1 MNGTLLSQA
10 EDGLYVEGPVGTGK
24 TTRAAEHLQSLL
36 RQGVPAREIL
46 VFLPQRALA
55 EPYREVASEHV
66 GGRIDILTI
75 SGLARRMIQRFWPLV
90 AEDAGFDGDRPP
102 NFLTL
107 ETAQYF
113 MSRVT
118 DPLREEGAFAGLSIA
133 ESRLYSQLIDNI
145 NKAALVGFPPS
156 EISDRLEGAWIGGE
170 GRESEGREDVFADAQ
185 RAADRYLQMCRE
197 NNLLGFGLQLQVFRK
212 YLWPN
217 DTCRNYLRGSYRHL
231 IADNVEEG
239 VPITHDILLGW
250 IPETESALV
259 IYDEGGG
266 YRKFLGADPDSARR
280 LKGCC
285 EHHIRV
291 EDGRVE
297 DGRVED
303 GEAKREENGSASNG
317 QARISGLGEQVSR
330 ALQPHKGNLG
340 TPEEIRELRE
350 QVSVIQEETYPE
362 MLEAVGRRVKSL
374 IEGPAEPEDI
384 AVLAPFL
391 SDTLRRE
398 LSNLLTRLEVPFSLR
413 RPSRPLSKEP
423 AVKALL
429 ALSAT
434 AHPAWRVQLGT
445 QDLAQALSF
454 SIRDMDPIRAHL
466 LARAVYETDE
476 EGRPRLRPFSAVSSG
491 TQGRVTYRLG
501 EQYDQIHGWI
511 KGYIGEDDQPLDHFL
526 NRIFGEVLS
535 QEGFGFHDDLGA
547 AARADRLVE
556 SARKFRK
563 VIEKADLEGQGPT
576 QDPTQGPAQGPR
588 QGSPTGRLYLQTVRK
603 GVAAAQYV
611 QDWSEGTDE
620 GVLLT
625 PAHTFLVQNR
635 RAPHQFWLDIGSTG
649 WHSRIKQPLTH
660 PHVLSRSWKEGKEWT
675 DADETAA
682 GLDMLS
688 RITDGL
694 TRRCSSQVH
703 LAISGRGRNGQREQG
718 YLLKAFQQ
726 LFGRARQ

>member
-1 MNGTLLSQA
+1 MSIPQSPKAA
-10 EDGLYVEGPVGTGK
+10 EGVYLKGPVGAGK
-24 TTRAAEHLQSLL
+24 TTRATEHLQSLL
-36 RQGVPAREIL
+36 DNGVPAQEIL

-55 EPYREVASEHV
+55 EPFREVAKEHV
-66 GGRIDILTI
+66 GGRVDILTI

-156 EISDRLEGAWIGGE
+156 EISERLKGAWIGSE
-170 GRESEGREDVFADAQ
+170 ERESVFDDAQ

-212 YLWPN
+212 HLWPN
-217 DTCRNYLRGSYRHL
+217 DTCRNYLRGTYRHL

-239 VPITHDILLGW
+239 VPTTHDMLLDW
-250 IPETESALV
+250 IQDMDSALV

-266 YRKFLGADPDSARR
+266 YRKFLGADPDSAKR

-291 EDGRVE
+291 EAGDMEKE
-297 DGRVED
+297 DG
-303 GEAKREENGSASNG
+303 SATNG
-317 QARISGLGEQVSR
+317 QARISGLGEQLSR
-330 ALQPHKGNLG
+330 ALQPHRGNLG
-340 TPEEIRELRE
+340 SPEEIRELRT
-350 QVSVIQEETYPE
+350 QIGVIQEETYPE

-384 AVLAPFL
+384 VVLAPFL

-445 QDLAQALSF
+445 QDLAQAFSF
-454 SIRDMDPIRAHL
+454 SIEDLDPIRAHL

-501 EQYDQIHGWI
+501 EQYDQIQQWTE
-511 KGYIGEDDQPLDHFL
+511 GYVSEDDQPLDHFL

-576 QDPTQGPAQGPR
+576 QGLAHGPTPDPI
-588 QGSPTGRLYLQTVRK
+588 GRLYLQTVRK

-635 RAPHQFWLDIGSTG
+635 RAVHQFWLDVGSTG

-675 DADETAA
+675 DADETSA

-694 TRRCSSQVH
+694 TRRCSGQVH
-703 LAISGRGRNGQREQG
+703 LAISSRGRNGQREQG

>member
-1 MNGTLLSQA
+1 MLPLELSKLS
-10 EDGLYVEGPVGTGK
+10 EGLVLQGPVGTGK
-24 TTRAAEHLQSLL
+24 TSAATIHLQELL
-36 RQGVPAREIL
+36 DRGVPAQEIL

-55 EPYREVASEHV
+55 EPYREVGKEHV
-66 GGRIDILTI
+66 GGRVDILTI

-90 AEDAGFDGDRPP
+90 AEDAGFDESQPAT
-102 NFLTL
+102 FLTL

-156 EISDRLEGAWIGGE
+156 EISERLKGAWIGSDE
-170 GRESEGREDVFADAQ
+170 RESVFDDAQ

-212 YLWPN
+212 HLWPN
-217 DTCRNYLRGSYRHL
+217 ETCRNYLRGTYRHL

-239 VPITHDILLGW
+239 VPTTHDMLLEW
-250 IPETESALV
+250 IPDMDSALV

-266 YRKFLGADPDSARR
+266 YRKFLGADPDSAER
-280 LKGCC
+280 LKDCC
-285 EHHIRV
+285 EHHIRLEAGEM
-291 EDGRVE
+291 ED
-297 DGRVED
+297 DD
-303 GEAKREENGSASNG
+303 SASNG
-317 QARISGLGEQVSR
+317 QAKISGLGEQLSR
-330 ALQPHKGNLG
+330 ALQPHRGNLG
-340 TPEEIRELRE
+340 SPEEIRQLRT
-350 QVSVIQEETYPE
+350 QIGVIHEETYPE
-362 MLEAVGRRVKSL
+362 MLESVGRRVKSL
-374 IEGPAEPEDI
+374 IESGTEPEDI
-384 AVLAPFL
+384 VVLAPFL
-391 SDTLRRE
+391 SDTLRHE

-429 ALSAT
+429 ALSAM
-434 AHPAWRVQLGT
+434 AHPTWRVQLGT
-445 QDLAQALSF
+445 QDLAQAFSF
-454 SIRDMDPIRAHL
+454 SIEDLDPIRAHL

-476 EGRPRLRPFSAVSSG
+476 EGRPRLRPFSAVASD
-491 TQGRVTYRLG
+491 TQERVTYRLG
-501 EQYDQIHGWI
+501 EQYDQIQRWI
-511 KGYIGEDDQPLDHFL
+511 KSYVGEDDQPLDHFL
-526 NRIFGEVLS
+526 NRLFGEVLS
-535 QEGFGFHDDLGA
+535 QEGFGFHDDFDA

-556 SARKFRK
+556 SARKFRQ
-563 VIEKADLEGQGPT
+563 VIEKADLEGQ
-576 QDPTQGPAQGPR
+576 
-588 QGSPTGRLYLQTVRK
+588 SPTGRLYLRTVRK

-611 QDWSEGTDE
+611 QDWAEGTDE

-635 RAPHQFWLDIGSTG
+635 RAPHQFWLDVGSTG
-649 WHSRIKQPLTH
+649 WHSRIRQPLTH
-660 PHVLSRSWKEGKEWT
+660 PYVLSRSWEEGKEWT

-688 RITDGL
+688 RTTDGL
-694 TRRCSSQVH
+694 TRRCSGQVH

>member
-1 MNGTLLSQA
+1 MSIVQASEVAEGVYLKGT
-10 EDGLYVEGPVGTGK
+10 VGSGK
-24 TTRAAEHLQSLL
+24 TTSASEHLQRLL
-36 RQGVPAREIL
+36 DRGVPAQEIL

-66 GGRIDILTI
+66 GGRVDILTI

-90 AEDAGFDGDRPP
+90 AEDAGFDDSRPP
-102 NFLTL
+102 TFLTL

-156 EISDRLEGAWIGGE
+156 EISERLKGAWIGSDE
-170 GRESEGREDVFADAQ
+170 RESVFDDAQ
-185 RAADRYLQMCRE
+185 RAADRYLEMCRE

-212 YLWPN
+212 HLWPN
-217 DTCRNYLRGSYRHL
+217 DTCRNYLRRNYRHL
-231 IADNVEEG
+231 IADNVEEC
-239 VPITHDILLGW
+239 VPTTHDMLLEW
-250 IPETESALV
+250 IPDMDSALV

-266 YRKFLGADPDSARR
+266 YRKFLGADPRSAKR
-280 LKGCC
+280 LKDCC

-291 EDGRVE
+291 EAGDM
-297 DGRVED
+297 
-303 GEAKREENGSASNG
+303 EEEEGSATNG
-317 QARISGLGEQVSR
+317 QARISSLGDQLSR
-330 ALQPHKGNLG
+330 ALQPHRGNLG
-340 TPEEIRELRE
+340 SPEEIRELRT
-350 QVSVIQEETYPE
+350 QIGVIHEETYPE
-362 MLEAVGRRVKSL
+362 MLEAVGRRVRSL
-374 IEGPAEPEDI
+374 IESGTEPEDI
-384 AVLAPFL
+384 VVLAPFL

-429 ALSAT
+429 ALSAV
-434 AHPAWRVQLGT
+434 AHPTWRVQLGT
-445 QDLAQALSF
+445 QDLAQAFSF
-454 SIRDMDPIRAHL
+454 SIEDLDPIRAHL

-476 EGRPRLRPFSAVSSG
+476 EGCPRLRPFSAVASE
-491 TQGRVTYRLG
+491 TQERVTYRLG
-501 EQYDQIHGWI
+501 EQYDEIQRWTE
-511 KGYIGEDDQPLDHFL
+511 GYVGEDDQPLDHFL
-526 NRIFGEVLS
+526 NRLFGEVLS
-535 QEGFGFHDDLGA
+535 QEGFGFHDDFDA

-556 SARKFRK
+556 SARKFRQ
-563 VIEKADLEGQGPT
+563 VIEKADLEGQG
-576 QDPTQGPAQGPR
+576 Q
-588 QGSPTGRLYLQTVRK
+588 TGRLYLRTVRK

-635 RAPHQFWLDIGSTG
+635 RAVHQFWLDVGSTG

-675 DADETAA
+675 DADETGA

-694 TRRCSSQVH
+694 TRRCSGQVH

>member
-1 MNGTLLSQA
+1 MDGSLIDGISA
-10 EDGLYVEGPVGTGK
+10 ARAKDGLCVEGPVGTGK

-36 RQGVPAREIL
+36 GQGVPAREIL

-90 AEDAGFDGDRPP
+90 AEDAGFDESQPP
-102 NFLTL
+102 TFLTL

-156 EISDRLEGAWIGGE
+156 EISGRLEGAWIGGE
-170 GRESEGREDVFADAQ
+170 GRESVFGDAQ

-212 YLWPN
+212 HLWPN
-217 DTCRNYLRGSYRHL
+217 DMCRNYLRGSYRHL

-250 IPETESALV
+250 IPEMESALV
-259 IYDEGGG
+259 IYDEGAG

-285 EHHIRV
+285 EHHIRL
-291 EDGRVE
+291 EDRE
-297 DGRVED
+297 AE
-303 GEAKREENGSASNG
+303 GEEGGSASNG
-317 QARISGLGEQVSR
+317 KARISGLGEQVSR
-330 ALQPHKGNLG
+330 ALQPHRGNLG
-340 TPEEIRELRE
+340 SPKEIRELRE
-350 QVSVIQEETYPE
+350 QIGVIQEETYPE
-362 MLEAVGRRVKSL
+362 MLEAVGRGVKYL
-374 IEGPAEPEDI
+374 IEGGSEPEDI
-384 AVLAPFL
+384 VVLAPFL

-429 ALSAT
+429 ALSAM

-491 TQGRVTYRLG
+491 TQDRVTYRLG

-511 KGYIGEDDQPLDHFL
+511 KGYIGEDNQPLDHFL

-535 QEGFGFHDDLGA
+535 QEGFGFHDNMSA

-556 SARKFRK
+556 SARKFRQ

-576 QDPTQGPAQGPR
+576 QGQAHGPTQDPI
-588 QGSPTGRLYLQTVRK
+588 GRLYLQTVRK

-635 RAPHQFWLDIGSTG
+635 RAVHQFWLDVGSTG

-694 TRRCSSQVH
+694 TRRCSGQVH
-703 LAISGRGRNGQREQG
+703 LAISSRGRNGQREQG

>member
-1 MNGTLLSQA
+1 MTGA
-10 EDGLYVEGPVGTGK
+10 EHTQTREGLFLKGPVGTGK
-24 TTRAAEHLQSLL
+24 TIAACKHLQALL
-36 RQGVPAREIL
+36 DSGIPAQEIL

-55 EPYREVASEHV
+55 EPYREVAKEHV
-66 GGRIDILTI
+66 GARIDILTI

-90 AEDAGFDGDRPP
+90 AEDAGFDDSRPP

-156 EISDRLEGAWIGGE
+156 EIAERLKGAWIGSE
-170 GRESEGREDVFADAQ
+170 ERETVFDDAQ

-212 YLWPN
+212 HLWPN
-217 DTCRNYLRGSYRHL
+217 EKCQDYLESTYRHL

-239 VPITHDILLGW
+239 VPTTHDMLLEW
-250 IPETESALV
+250 IPDMDSALV

-266 YRKFLGADPDSARR
+266 YRKFLGADPDSAER

-285 EHHIRV
+285 EHHIRL
-291 EDGRVE
+291 EAGGTE
-297 DGRVED
+297 
-303 GEAKREENGSASNG
+303 GEESGSASNG
-317 QARISGLGEQVSR
+317 QAKISGLGEQLSR
-330 ALQPHKGNLG
+330 ALQPHRGNLG
-340 TPEEIRELRE
+340 SPEEIRQLRT
-350 QVSVIQEETYPE
+350 QIGVIHEETYPE

-374 IEGPAEPEDI
+374 IESGTEPEDI
-384 AVLAPFL
+384 VVLAPFL
-391 SDTLRRE
+391 SDTLRHE

-429 ALSAT
+429 ALSAM
-434 AHPAWRVQLGT
+434 AHPTWRVQLGT
-445 QDLAQALSF
+445 QDLAQAFSF
-454 SIRDMDPIRAHL
+454 SIEDLDPIRAHL

-476 EGRPRLRPFSAVSSG
+476 EGRPRLRSFSAVASE
-491 TQGRVTYRLG
+491 TQDRVTYRLG
-501 EQYDQIHGWI
+501 EQYDEIQRWI
-511 KGYIGEDDQPLDHFL
+511 KGYVGEDDQPLDHFL

-535 QEGFGFHDDLGA
+535 QEGFGFHDDFDA

-556 SARKFRK
+556 SARKFRR
-563 VIEKADLEGQGPT
+563 VIETADLGDET
-576 QDPTQGPAQGPR
+576 
-588 QGSPTGRLYLQTVRK
+588 PTGRLYLKTVRR

-611 QDWSEGTDE
+611 QDWAKGEKE

-625 PAHTFLVQNR
+625 PAYTFAVQNR
-635 RAPHQFWLDIGSTG
+635 SAEHQFWLEIGNSS
-649 WHSRIKQPLTH
+649 WHSRIQQPLTH
-660 PHVLSRSWKEGKEWT
+660 PYVLSRSWEECKEWT

-694 TRRCSSQVH
+694 TRRCSGQVH

>member
-1 MNGTLLSQA
+1 M
-10 EDGLYVEGPVGTGK
+10 
-24 TTRAAEHLQSLL
+24 
-36 RQGVPAREIL
+36 
-46 VFLPQRALA
+46 A
-55 EPYREVASEHV
+55 EPYHEVASEHV

-90 AEDAGFDGDRPP
+90 AEDAGFDESQPP
-102 NFLTL
+102 TFLTL

-156 EISDRLEGAWIGGE
+156 EISGRLEGAWIGGE
-170 GRESEGREDVFADAQ
+170 GQESEGQESEGRESVFADAQ

-212 YLWPN
+212 HLWPN
-217 DTCRNYLRGSYRHL
+217 DTCRNYLRGTYRHL

-239 VPITHDILLGW
+239 VPTAHDILLEW
-250 IPETESALV
+250 IPNMDSALV
-259 IYDEGGG
+259 ICDEGGG
-266 YRKFLGADPDSARR
+266 YRKFLGADPDSAER

-285 EHHIRV
+285 GHHIRV
-291 EDGRVE
+291 EDG
-297 DGRVED
+297 
-303 GEAKREENGSASNG
+303 EAEGEENGSASNG
-317 QARISGLGEQVSR
+317 QAKISGLGKQVSR

-340 TPEEIRELRE
+340 SPEEIRELRE
-350 QVSVIQEETYPE
+350 QVGVIQEETYPE

-374 IEGPAEPEDI
+374 IEGGSEPEDI

-445 QDLAQALSF
+445 QDLAQALAF
-454 SIRDMDPIRAHL
+454 SIGDMDPIRAHL

-476 EGRPRLRPFSAVSSG
+476 EGRPRLRPFSAVASG

-501 EQYDQIHGWI
+501 EQYNQIQQWTE
-511 KGYIGEDDQPLDHFL
+511 GYVGEDDQPLDHFL

-547 AARADRLVE
+547 AARADRLIE

-576 QDPTQGPAQGPR
+576 QDPTHGPAQGPSQGLR

-660 PHVLSRSWKEGKEWT
+660 PHVLSRSWEEGKEWT

-694 TRRCSSQVH
+694 TRRCSGQVH

>member
-1 MNGTLLSQA
+1 MENMLAAGLNGS
-10 EDGLYVEGPVGTGK
+10 LYVIGRVGVGK
-24 TTRAAEHLQSLL
+24 TTRATEHLQSLL
-36 RQGVPAREIL
+36 DNGVPAQEIL

-55 EPYREVASEHV
+55 EPYREVAKEHV
-66 GGRIDILTI
+66 GGRVDILTI

-90 AEDAGFDGDRPP
+90 AEDAGFDDSRPP

-156 EISDRLEGAWIGGE
+156 EISERLKGAWIGSEERE
-170 GRESEGREDVFADAQ
+170 GVFDDAQ

-197 NNLLGFGLQLQVFRK
+197 NNLLGFGLQLQVFRNH
-212 YLWPN
+212 LWPN
-217 DTCRNYLRGSYRHL
+217 DTCRNYLRNTYRHL

-239 VPITHDILLGW
+239 VPTTHDMLLEW
-250 IPETESALV
+250 IPDMDSALV

-266 YRKFLGADPDSARR
+266 YRKFLGADPRSARR

-285 EHHIRV
+285 EHHIRL
-291 EDGRVE
+291 
-297 DGRVED
+297 ED
-303 GEAKREENGSASNG
+303 GEAEEKDSPTNG
-317 QARISGLGEQVSR
+317 QAKISGLGEQLSR
-330 ALQPHKGNLG
+330 ALQPHRGNLG
-340 TPEEIRELRE
+340 SPEEIRELRKE
-350 QVSVIQEETYPE
+350 IGVIHEETYPE
-362 MLEAVGRRVKSL
+362 MLEAVGRQVKSL
-374 IEGPAEPEDI
+374 IESGTEPEDI
-384 AVLAPFL
+384 VVLAPFL
-391 SDTLRRE
+391 SDTLRHE

-429 ALSAT
+429 ALSAV
-434 AHPAWRVQLGT
+434 AHPTWRVQLGT
-445 QDLAQALSF
+445 QDLAQAFSF
-454 SIRDMDPIRAHL
+454 SIEDLDPIRAYL

-476 EGRPRLRPFSAVSSG
+476 KGRPRLRPFSAVASE
-491 TQGRVTYRLG
+491 TQDRVTYRLG
-501 EQYDQIHGWI
+501 EQYDEIHRWI
-511 KGYIGEDDQPLDHFL
+511 KGYVGEDDQPLDHFL

-535 QEGFGFHDDLGA
+535 QEGFGFHDDFDA

-556 SARKFRK
+556 SARKFRQ
-563 VIEKADLEGQGPT
+563 VIEKADLEDQG
-576 QDPTQGPAQGPR
+576 
-588 QGSPTGRLYLQTVRK
+588 PTGRLYLRTVRK

-611 QDWSEGTDE
+611 QDWAEGTDE

-635 RAPHQFWLDIGSTG
+635 RAPHQFWLDVGSTG

-660 PHVLSRSWKEGKEWT
+660 PYVLSRSWEEGTEWT

-688 RITDGL
+688 RMTDGL
-694 TRRCSSQVH
+694 TRRCSGQVH

-718 YLLKAFQQ
+718 YLLKAFQG

>member
-1 MNGTLLSQA
+1 MTGA
-10 EDGLYVEGPVGTGK
+10 EHTQTREGLFLNGPVGTRK
-24 TTRAAEHLQSLL
+24 TTAACKHLQSLL
-36 RQGVPAREIL
+36 DGGVPAREIL

-55 EPYREVASEHV
+55 EPYREVAKEHV
-66 GGRIDILTI
+66 GGRVDILTI

-156 EISDRLEGAWIGGE
+156 EISGRLKGAWIGSE
-170 GRESEGREDVFADAQ
+170 ERESVFDDAQ

-197 NNLLGFGLQLQVFRK
+197 NNLLGFGLQLQVFREH
-212 YLWPN
+212 LWPN
-217 DTCRNYLRGSYRHL
+217 ETCRNYLKGTYRHL

-239 VPITHDILLGW
+239 VPTTHDILLEW
-250 IPETESALV
+250 IPEMDSALV

-266 YRKFLGADPDSARR
+266 YRKFLGADPRSARR
-280 LKGCC
+280 LKDCC
-285 EHHIRV
+285 EHHMRLEAGV
-291 EDGRVE
+291 AEAEEAEAGETDEEDG
-297 DGRVED
+297 GTT
-303 GEAKREENGSASNG
+303 SNG
-317 QARISGLGEQVSR
+317 QARISGLGEQLSR
-330 ALQPHKGNLG
+330 ALQPHKGNLDSPG
-340 TPEEIRELRE
+340 EIRELRK
-350 QVSVIQEETYPE
+350 QIGVIYEETYPE
-362 MLEAVGRRVKSL
+362 MLEATGRRVKTL
-374 IEGPAEPEDI
+374 IETGTEPEDI
-384 AVLAPFL
+384 VVLAPFL
-391 SDTLRRE
+391 SDTLRHE

-429 ALSAT
+429 ALSAVG
-434 AHPAWRVQLGT
+434 HPTWRVQLSTG
-445 QDLAQALSF
+445 DLAQAFSF
-454 SIRDMDPIRAHL
+454 SIEDLDPIRAHL
-466 LARAVYETDE
+466 LARAVHEADE
-476 EGRPRLRPFSAVSSG
+476 EGRPRLRPFSAVASE
-491 TQGRVTYRLG
+491 TQERITYRLG
-501 EQYDQIHGWI
+501 EQYDEIQRWI
-511 KGYIGEDDQPLDHFL
+511 SRYAGEDDQPLDHFL

-535 QEGFGFHDDLGA
+535 QDGFGFHDDFDA

-556 SARKFRK
+556 SARKFRQ
-563 VIEKADLEGQGPT
+563 VIEKARLEEDHLDEDT
-576 QDPTQGPAQGPR
+576 
-588 QGSPTGRLYLQTVRK
+588 PTGRLYLRTVRK

-611 QDWSEGTDE
+611 QDWAEGTDE

-635 RAPHQFWLDIGSTG
+635 RAQHQFWLDVGSTG
-649 WHSRIKQPLTH
+649 WHSRIRQPLTH
-660 PHVLSRSWKEGKEWT
+660 PYVLSRSWQEGKEWT
-675 DADETAA
+675 DADETGA

-688 RITDGL
+688 RIADGL
-694 TRRCSSQVH
+694 TRRCSDQVH
-703 LAISGRGRNGQREQG
+703 LGIAGRGRNGQREQG

>member
-1 MNGTLLSQA
+1 MDGIDASLTK
-10 EDGLYVEGPVGTGK
+10 EGLYVEGPVGTGK
-24 TTRAAEHLQSLL
+24 TTRATGHLQSLL
-36 RQGVPAREIL
+36 GQDVPAREIL

-55 EPYREVASEHV
+55 EPYREVASDHV
-66 GGRIDILTI
+66 GGRVDILTI
-75 SGLARRMIQRFWPLV
+75 SGLARRMIQRFWPLI
-90 AEDAGFDGDRPP
+90 AEDAGFDGQRPP

-107 ETAQYF
+107 ETAQYI

-118 DPLREEGAFAGLSIA
+118 DPLREEGAFAGLSVA
-133 ESRLYSQLIDNI
+133 ESRIYSQLIDNI

-156 EISDRLEGAWIGGE
+156 EISERLKGAWIGSE
-170 GRESEGREDVFADAQ
+170 ERETVFDDAQ

-212 YLWPN
+212 HLWPN
-217 DTCRNYLRGSYRHL
+217 DTCRNYLRGTYRHL

-239 VPITHDILLGW
+239 VPTTHDLLLEW
-250 IPETESALV
+250 IPDMDSALV

-266 YRKFLGADPDSARR
+266 YRKFLGADPRSARR
-280 LKGCC
+280 LMGSC
-285 EHHIRV
+285 EHHIRL
-291 EDGRVE
+291 
-297 DGRVED
+297 ED
-303 GEAKREENGSASNG
+303 GETEGEESGSASNG
-317 QARISGLGEQVSR
+317 QAKISGLGEQLSR
-330 ALQPHKGNLG
+330 ALQPHKGPLG
-340 TPEEIRELRE
+340 SPEETRSLRE
-350 QVSVIQEETYPE
+350 RVGLIREETYPE

-384 AVLAPFL
+384 VVLAPFL

-423 AVKALL
+423 AVKTLL
-429 ALSAT
+429 ALSAV
-434 AHPAWRVQLGT
+434 AHPAWHLQLST

-454 SIRDMDPIRAHL
+454 SIEDLDPIRAHL

-491 TQGRVTYRLG
+491 TQDRVTYRLG
-501 EQYDQIHGWI
+501 EQYDRVQQWI
-511 KGYIGEDDQPLDHFL
+511 EGYVGEDDQPLDHFL

-556 SARKFRK
+556 SARKFRQ
-563 VIEKADLEGQGPT
+563 VIEKADLEEK
-576 QDPTQGPAQGPR
+576 
-588 QGSPTGRLYLQTVRK
+588 SPTGRLYLRTVRK

-611 QDWSEGTDE
+611 QDWAEGTDE

-635 RAPHQFWLDIGSTG
+635 RAPHQFWLDVGNAG

-660 PHVLSRSWKEGKEWT
+660 PHVLSRTWEQGAEWT

-694 TRRCSSQVH
+694 TRRCSGQVH

>member
-1 MNGTLLSQA
+1 MAL
-10 EDGLYVEGPVGTGK
+10 EGPVGTGK
-24 TTRAAEHLQSLL
+24 TSTATVHLQKLL
-36 RQGVPAREIL
+36 DRGVPAREIL

-55 EPYREVASEHV
+55 EPYREVAKEHV
-66 GGRIDILTI
+66 GGRVDILTI

-90 AEDAGFDGDRPP
+90 AEDADFDDSRPP
-102 NFLTL
+102 TFLTL

-156 EISDRLEGAWIGGE
+156 EISERLKGAWIGSDE
-170 GRESEGREDVFADAQ
+170 RESVFDDAQ

-212 YLWPN
+212 HLWPN
-217 DTCRNYLRGSYRHL
+217 ETCRNYLRGTYRHL

-239 VPITHDILLGW
+239 VPTTHDMLLEW
-250 IPETESALV
+250 IPDMDSALV

-266 YRKFLGADPDSARR
+266 YRKFLGADPDSAER
-280 LKGCC
+280 LKDCC
-285 EHHIRV
+285 EHHIRLEAGETEN
-291 EDGRVE
+291 ED
-297 DGRVED
+297 D
-303 GEAKREENGSASNG
+303 GSASNG
-317 QARISGLGEQVSR
+317 QAKISGLGEQLSR
-330 ALQPHKGNLG
+330 ALQPHRGNLG
-340 TPEEIRELRE
+340 SPEEIRQLRT
-350 QVSVIQEETYPE
+350 QIGVIHEETYPE

-374 IEGPAEPEDI
+374 IESGTEPEDI
-384 AVLAPFL
+384 VVLAPFL
-391 SDTLRRE
+391 SDTLRHE

-429 ALSAT
+429 ALSAM
-434 AHPAWRVQLGT
+434 AHPTWRVQLGT

-476 EGRPRLRPFSAVSSG
+476 EGRPRLRPFSAVASE
-491 TQGRVTYRLG
+491 TQDRITYRLG
-501 EQYDQIHGWI
+501 EQYDQIQRWI
-511 KGYIGEDDQPLDHFL
+511 KAYVGEDDQPLDHFL
-526 NRIFGEVLS
+526 NRLFGEVLS
-535 QEGFGFHDDLGA
+535 QKGFGFHDDFDA

-556 SARKFRK
+556 SARKFRQ
-563 VIEKADLEGQGPT
+563 VIEKADLEDQG
-576 QDPTQGPAQGPR
+576 
-588 QGSPTGRLYLQTVRK
+588 PTGRLYLRTVRK

-611 QDWSEGTDE
+611 QDWAEGTDE

-635 RAPHQFWLDIGSTG
+635 RAPHQFWLDVGSTG

-660 PHVLSRSWKEGKEWT
+660 PHVLSRNWETGKEWT
-675 DADETAA
+675 DADETGA

-694 TRRCSSQVH
+694 TRRCSGQVH

-726 LFGRARQ
+726 LFGLARQ

>member
-1 MNGTLLSQA
+1 MDGSLMDGISA
-10 EDGLYVEGPVGTGK
+10 ARAKDGLYVEGPVGTGK

-36 RQGVPAREIL
+36 GQGVPAREIL

-90 AEDAGFDGDRPP
+90 AEDAGFDESQPP
-102 NFLTL
+102 TFLTL

-156 EISDRLEGAWIGGE
+156 EISGRLEGAWIGGE
-170 GRESEGREDVFADAQ
+170 GRESVFRDAQ

-212 YLWPN
+212 HLWPN
-217 DTCRNYLRGSYRHL
+217 DMCRNYLRGSYRHL
-231 IADNVEEG
+231 IVDNVEES

-250 IPETESALV
+250 IPEMESALV

-285 EHHIRV
+285 EHHIRL
-291 EDGRVE
+291 ED
-297 DGRVED
+297 
-303 GEAKREENGSASNG
+303 EEEEEKESGSASNG
-317 QARISGLGEQVSR
+317 KARISGLGEQVSR
-330 ALQPHKGNLG
+330 ALQPHRGNLG
-340 TPEEIRELRE
+340 SPEEIRELRE
-350 QVSVIQEETYPE
+350 QIGVIQEETYPE
-362 MLEAVGRRVKSL
+362 MLEAVGRGVKSL
-374 IEGPAEPEDI
+374 IEGGSEPEDI
-384 AVLAPFL
+384 VVLAPFL

-429 ALSAT
+429 ALSAM

-476 EGRPRLRPFSAVSSG
+476 EGRPRLRPFSAVASE
-491 TQGRVTYRLG
+491 TQDRVTYRLG

-511 KGYIGEDDQPLDHFL
+511 KGYIGEDNQPLDHFL

-535 QEGFGFHDDLGA
+535 QEGFGFHDNMSA

-556 SARKFRK
+556 SARKFRQ

-576 QDPTQGPAQGPR
+576 QGPAHGPTQDPI
-588 QGSPTGRLYLQTVRK
+588 GRLYLQTVRK

-635 RAPHQFWLDIGSTG
+635 RAVHQFWLDVGSTG

-694 TRRCSSQVH
+694 TRRCSGQVH
-703 LAISGRGRNGQREQG
+703 LAISSRGRNGQREQG

-726 LFGRARQ
+726 LFGRARR